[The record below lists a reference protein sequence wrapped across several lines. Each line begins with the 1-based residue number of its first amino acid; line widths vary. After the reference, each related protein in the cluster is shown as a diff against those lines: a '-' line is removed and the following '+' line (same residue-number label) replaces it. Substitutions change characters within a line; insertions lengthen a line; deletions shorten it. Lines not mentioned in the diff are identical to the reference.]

1 MPFNRTEWDEI
12 AALGERVAQEL
23 SIPPDP
29 SPQDIVSL
37 VAKIDEL
44 NSVLSFKYTLVKS
57 ERARLRHLL
66 NVTKK
71 RLLIQFKDQAK
82 NRDECEAMAV
92 DHIAVNGLGGL
103 PDPFDVMATLE
114 EQCTCLEG
122 LLGILEDKRRLLISC
137 LGSMKL
143 EVGLSALEGAAR
155 AHLQ

>member
-1 MPFNRTEWDEI
+1 
-12 AALGERVAQEL
+12 L

-29 SPQDIVSL
+29 SPQDIIGL

-44 NSVLSFKYTLVKS
+44 NSILNFKYTLVKS

-71 RLLIQFKDQAK
+71 RLLVQFKDQAK
-82 NRDECEAMAV
+82 NRDECEALAI
-92 DHIAVNGLGGL
+92 DHIASHGLGGYA
-103 PDPFDVMATLE
+103 DPFDVLATLE
-114 EQCTCLEG
+114 EQCICLEG

-143 EVGLSALEGAAR
+143 EAGLSALEGAAR
-155 AHLQ
+155 TLQ